1 MKSLSKFT
9 VFFLFLNLL
18 CSSFTLN
25 AQKKHFIYIQAEEKQ
40 PFYVT
45 INNKNYSST
54 VNGHLI
60 IPRLKN
66 GKYFFIAGFPK
77 DKYAEQKFSCVIA
90 DKDLGFVLKQYGKD
104 GWGLFNLIT
113 FTSTMAN
120 AADWEKDKA
129 TNDTTKIDDDY
140 TIVPTKT
147 TPVQPATKKSVA
159 ESNDNKENSADKGTK
174 KNNETTSANEQKPVT
189 KKQEDTVSSS
199 EKTKETTTTV
209 TILRTYQKGGAQ
221 GIDEVYV
228 DYSSNPKDTIV
239 IFIPTAEK
247 VEAVQQAKPVT
258 TIQAVDT
265 SKSKNPGKAY
275 QYNTSCVQMATESD
289 FAKTRKLMSL
299 ETTDEKMIVSAKK
312 SFSNK
317 CYYVEQI
324 RSLGLLFLSEQSK
337 LKFFTMAKPFIYDR
351 LNYASLETQ
360 FTLFANIDQFRKTF
374 F

>member
-1 MKSLSKFT
+1 M
-9 VFFLFLNLL
+9 FLNLL
-18 CSSFTLN
+18 CSSFTSN

-45 INNKNYSST
+45 INNKSFSST

-60 IPRLKN
+60 IPRLKS
-66 GKYFFIAGFPK
+66 GKYFFVAGFPK
-77 DKYAEQKFSCVIA
+77 DKYPEQKFSCVIA

-120 AADWEKDKA
+120 AADWDKDKA

-140 TIVPTKT
+140 TIAPVKT
-147 TPVQPATKKSVA
+147 TVVQPTAKTSTTD
-159 ESNDNKENSADKGTK
+159 SNDKKENKAANDSS
-174 KNNETTSANEQKPVT
+174 KNSETVVVNEQKPVT
-189 KKQEDTVSSS
+189 KKQEDTVPAP
-199 EKTKETTTTV
+199 EKSKETTSTTIV
-209 TILRTYQKGGAQ
+209 RTYQKGGAQ

-239 IFIPTAEK
+239 IFIPIAEK
-247 VEAVQQAKPVT
+247 VEDVKQSKPVT
-258 TIQAVDT
+258 TTQAVDT